1 MDPELARAEARSV
14 WGVAT
19 GDWDR
24 GVDRPPGDVGFWIG
38 GFTIGWESAMVTES
52 AVAETD
58 GAVAEALEPGALG
71 ALGALLGTLLG
82 TLGRGILPPEVEEA
96 ALRGAIAGSIA
107 RSIPCISGAA
117 TGFTAVTGGRISRLT
132 QSTGRSG

>member
-38 GFTIGWESAMVTES
+38 GFTIGWESATVTES
-52 AVAETD
+52 AVAESD

-71 ALGALLGTLLG
+71 ALLGALLGTL
-82 TLGRGILPPEVEEA
+82 GRDILPSEVEEA